1 MLAVADTSPLNY
13 LILIHQ
19 ETLLPTLYARVM
31 IPPAVYGELLRS
43 ETPEVVRQ
51 WLAQPP
57 GWLTIQSPQ
66 HGLDAAAF
74 PKLGTGEREAI
85 PLAQE
90 LPDAILLID
99 DHDGRAEATRRA
111 LDLIG
116 TVGVLEAAA
125 IRGLID
131 LPPVLAQLQATTFHA
146 SPRLF
151 AEALARDAARKASP
165 PTGSR

>member
-13 LILIHQ
+13 LILIQQ
-19 ETLLPTLYARVM
+19 EMLLPVLYERVV
-31 IPPAVYGELLRS
+31 IPPAVHRELLRS

-57 GWLTIQSPQ
+57 GWLTIQPPQ

-74 PKLGTGEREAI
+74 PNLGAGEREAI

-99 DHDGRAEATRRA
+99 DHDGREEATRRA
-111 LDLIG
+111 LDVIG
-116 TVGVLEAAA
+116 TVGVLEEAA

-151 AEALARDAARKASP
+151 AEALARDAARKARP
-165 PTGSR
+165 PTDGR

>member
-1 MLAVADTSPLNY
+1 MLAVADTSPLHY
-13 LILIHQ
+13 LILIQQ
-19 ETLLPTLYARVM
+19 ERFLPVLYTRVV
-31 IPPAVYGELLRS
+31 IPPAVHQELLRS

-57 GWLTIQSPQ
+57 GWLTIQPPQ

-74 PKLGTGEREAI
+74 PKLGAGEREAI

-111 LDLIG
+111 LDVIG

-131 LPPVLAQLQATTFHA
+131 LPPVLARLQATTFHA

-151 AEALARDAARKASP
+151 AAALARDAAYKARP
-165 PTGSR
+165 PTDGR

>member
-1 MLAVADTSPLNY
+1 MLAVADTSPLHY
-13 LILIHQ
+13 LILIQQ
-19 ETLLPTLYARVM
+19 ERLLPVLYERVV
-31 IPPAVYGELLRS
+31 IPPAVHRELLRS

-57 GWLTIQSPQ
+57 GWLTIQPPQ
-66 HGLDAAAF
+66 HGLAAAAY
-74 PKLGTGEREAI
+74 PKLGAGEREAI

-99 DHDGRAEATRRA
+99 DHDGRVEATRRA

-131 LPPVLAQLQATTFHA
+131 LPPMLAQLQATTFHA

-151 AEALARDAARKASP
+151 AEALTRDAARKARP
-165 PTGSR
+165 PTDGR